1 MGNFNDPG
9 VAAALGNT
17 GAPSADFKPKNI
29 VWGCFLPKALEL
41 SAAEMATSATFFTK
55 MQALVILPS
64 ATRARP
70 FGKFDN
76 PEDKSE
82 ATVYE
87 TTKYGSKLFVRDGKY
102 IWRFSIVGCGVG
114 WLSSLQTLNQTASQ
128 KIIFADSANVV
139 FGTKSTAVT
148 GGMKGFSIENVE
160 FEKWTMNDGSKTTG
174 YYFEITLANPEEL
187 NKGNCV
193 FLPLTSDPAESI
205 KGIIAF
211 DLVLGTL
218 TPASKISIKVVER
231 YSRVN
236 LYSLY
241 SALLNDENAWVVTKA
256 GAAVT
261 PASHQLV
268 AAEEAIELT
277 LTTPAG
283 EHVFSL
289 ASTSALD
296 TLGIGGPPDNGFESG
311 TLSATF
317 VQP

>member
-9 VAAALGNT
+9 VATALGNT

-29 VWGCFLPKALEL
+29 VWGCFLPKTLEL

-55 MQALVILPS
+55 MQALVILPT

-114 WLSSLQTLNQTASQ
+114 WLSSLQTLNQSASQ

-139 FGTKSTAVT
+139 FGTKSTAVE
-148 GGMKGFSIENVE
+148 GGMKGFSIENIE

-174 YYFEITLANPEEL
+174 YYFEITLANPEEM

-193 FLPLTSDPAESI
+193 FLPLASDPNESI
-205 KGIIAF
+205 KGIIDL
-211 DLVLGTL
+211 DLVLVSQTA
-218 TPASKISIKVVER
+218 TTAIIQVVEK

-241 SALLNDENAWVVTKA
+241 STALNALAVWIVTKA
-256 GAAVT
+256 GVVVT
-261 PASHQLV
+261 PVSIALS
-268 AAEEAIELT
+268 AANEGFLLT
-277 LTTPAG
+277 LTVPSGA
-283 EHVFSL
+283 HVFTL
-289 ASTSALD
+289 VSTALLD
-296 TLGIGGPPDNGFESG
+296 TASIGGPPDNGFESD
-311 TLSATF
+311 TLTVTF
-317 VQP
+317 VPA